1 MLKIMKKSILLA
13 FAAVM
18 ALASGCTSDEEFL
31 TEKVK
36 DRVTILNA
44 FETSDQILN
53 TIYTGY
59 YDLSELYF
67 PNGSGMGVRFR
78 KTAGTDMFDGKY
90 QLGAGEHFSNIKGA
104 WSTDKS
110 LPKDFW
116 DIFYKVI
123 SYSNLAISQL
133 DNVNWTSEDLKARA
147 NAEALFLRGMCYL
160 RLAELYGGVPLVLE
174 YSEIPNFGY
183 ERATRLETYNVA
195 IQDLKAAYDK
205 LPSTLAQ
212 NESGRASKWAAAFF
226 LSEAYLA
233 LGVADGDKNEDFTAA
248 AKYAQEV
255 LTARPL
261 MTQRFGVRLPG
272 ATGSNFDIPNEDLD
286 GTVYTDLF
294 VSANVIRPENTEAVW
309 VMESAPNYTAYAQYG
324 GRRFNNYGL
333 SPSLKSRKWRKQYEE
348 PGAGPGPWAAVSAKY
363 GGKLYPAINGGTGW
377 AQYCPTS
384 WACYY
389 NWEPANNGNT
399 DYDMRYDEDI
409 TVRTK
414 FLCTDP
420 NHSLYETKCG
430 WEETDSTDPNRATT
444 IFPIFYKETPLDAW
458 DYDMQ
463 QPTQQ
468 GPFVFFYRH
477 QYAVRSAEAALLLAE
492 AKLRSGDSAGALS
505 ALNLVRER
513 AKAKP
518 FTTINIDI
526 ILDERARELIYEEFR
541 WATFLRMK
549 PSEWKH
555 RIYDYG
561 MYSARADA
569 DKGWEYRR
577 WDDFTGEIAW
587 DLWPIPQTYIDIN
600 SETKMEQ
607 NPGWID

>member
-1 MLKIMKKSILLA
+1 MKKFIILTLALVASI
-13 FAAVM
+13 V
-18 ALASGCTSDEEFL
+18 SGCMSDEEFL

-44 FETSDQILN
+44 FETSDQIMN

-59 YDLSELYF
+59 YDMSELYF

-78 KTAGTDMFDGKY
+78 KTAGTDIFDGKY

-116 DIFYKVI
+116 DIFYKII

-133 DNVNWTSEDLKARA
+133 DNVEWSSESLKTRA
-147 NAEALFLRGMCYL
+147 NAEALFLRGVCYL

-174 YSEIPNFGY
+174 YSEVPNFGY
-183 ERATRLETYNVA
+183 TRASRVETYNAA
-195 IQDLKAAYDK
+195 ISDLKAAYDN
-205 LPSTLAQ
+205 LPSSLAQ

-226 LSEAYLA
+226 LSEAYLG
-233 LGVADGDKNEDFTAA
+233 LGVEENDSKADFDNS

-255 LTARPL
+255 LSNRPL

-272 ATGSNFDIPNEDLD
+272 AKGENFGIPNEDLD
-286 GTVYTDLF
+286 GTVLTDLF
-294 VSANVIRPENTEAVW
+294 VSANVIRPENTEAIW
-309 VMESAPNYTAYAQYG
+309 VMESAPGYANYSLYK
-324 GRRFNNYGL
+324 GRQFNNYGL
-333 SPSLKSRKWRKQYEE
+333 SPSLKSRKWKSEYVE
-348 PGAGPGPWAAVSAKY
+348 PGAAAGPWATVSAKY
-363 GGKLYPAINGGTGW
+363 GGKTYPAINGGTGW

-389 NWEPANNGNT
+389 NWEGANNNNT
-399 DYDMRYDEDI
+399 PYDMRYEEDI

-414 FLCTDP
+414 FICTDP
-420 NHSLYETKCG
+420 NHSLYEQKCG

-463 QPTQQ
+463 QPTSA
-468 GPFVFFYRH
+468 GPYVTFYRH
-477 QYAVRSAEAALLLAE
+477 QYAARSAEAALLLAE
-492 AKLRSGDSAGALS
+492 AKLRGGDTAGAIQ
-505 ALNLVRER
+505 ALNIVRNR
-513 AKAKP
+513 AKATP
-518 FTTINIDI
+518 FTTISIDI
-526 ILDERARELIYEEFR
+526 ILDERARELLYEEFR

-569 DKGWEYRR
+569 PSGWEYRR
-577 WDDFTGEIAW
+577 WPDFTGEIEW
-587 DLWPIPQTYIDIN
+587 NLWPIPQTYIDLN
-600 SETKMEQ
+600 VDAELAQ
-607 NPGWID
+607 NPGWKE

>member
-1 MLKIMKKSILLA
+1 MKKYILMA
-13 FAAVM
+13 FALVA
-18 ALASGCTSDEEFL
+18 ALASGCVSDEEFL

-53 TIYTGY
+53 TIFTGY
-59 YDLSELYF
+59 YDMSELYF

-78 KTAGTDMFDGKY
+78 KTAGTDIFDGKY

-116 DIFYKVI
+116 DKFYKII
-123 SYSNLAISQL
+123 SYSNLAISQI
-133 DNVNWTSEDLKARA
+133 DNVEWDSEAKKARV
-147 NAEALFLRGMCYL
+147 NAEALFLRGVCYL

-174 YSEIPNFGY
+174 YSEVPNFGY
-183 ERATRLETYNVA
+183 VRATRVETYNTA
-195 IQDLKAAYDK
+195 IDDLKAAYDR
-205 LPSTLAQ
+205 LPSTLEQ
-212 NESGRASKWAAAFF
+212 SESGRATKWAAAFF
-226 LSEAYLA
+226 LSEAYLG
-233 LGVADGDKNEDFTAA
+233 LGVEEGDNKTDFDTSAR
-248 AKYAQEV
+248 YAQEV
-255 LTARPL
+255 LTNRPL
-261 MTQRFGVRLPG
+261 MTERFGVRLPG
-272 ATGSNFDIPNEDLD
+272 AKGENFGIPNEDLD
-286 GTVYTDLF
+286 GTVLTDLF
-294 VSANVIRPENTEAVW
+294 VSANVILPENTEAIW
-309 VMESAPNYTAYAQYG
+309 VMESAPDYG
-324 GRRFNNYGL
+324 SYSLYRGRNFNNYGL
-333 SPSLKSRKWRKQYEE
+333 SPSLKSRKWKSEYVE
-348 PGAGPGPWAAVSAKY
+348 PGAAAGPWATVSAKY
-363 GGKLYPAINGGTGW
+363 GGKTYPAINGGTGW

-389 NWEPANNGNT
+389 NWEGANNNYT
-399 DYDMRYDEDI
+399 DYDMRYEEDI

-420 NHSLYETKCG
+420 NHSLYEQKCG

-463 QPTQQ
+463 QPTQA
-468 GPFVFFYRH
+468 GPYVTFYRH
-477 QYAVRSAEAALLLAE
+477 QYAARSAEAALLLAE
-492 AKLRSGDSAGALS
+492 AKFRGGDTAGAIQ
-505 ALNLVRER
+505 ALNIVRNR

-518 FTTINIDI
+518 FTTISIDI
-526 ILDERARELIYEEFR
+526 ILDERARELLYEEFR

-569 DKGWEYRR
+569 PSGWEYRR
-577 WDDFTGEIAW
+577 WPDFTGEIEW
-587 DLWPIPQTYIDIN
+587 NLWPIPQTYIDLN
-600 SETKMEQ
+600 TESDGMPQ
-607 NPGWID
+607 NPGWKE

>member
-1 MLKIMKKSILLA
+1 MKKFIILTLALVASI
-13 FAAVM
+13 V
-18 ALASGCTSDEEFL
+18 SGCMSDEEFL

-44 FETSDQILN
+44 FESSDQLLN

-59 YDLSELYF
+59 YDMSELYF

-78 KTAGTDMFDGKY
+78 KTAGTDIFDGKY

-116 DIFYKVI
+116 DKFYKII

-133 DNVNWTSEDLKARA
+133 DNVEWDSDATKARA
-147 NAEALFLRGMCYL
+147 NAEALFLRGVCYL

-174 YSEIPNFGY
+174 YSEVPNFGY
-183 ERATRLETYNVA
+183 TRASRVETYNTA
-195 IQDLKAAYDK
+195 ISDLKAAYDK
-205 LPSTLAQ
+205 LPGTLEQ

-226 LSEAYLA
+226 LSEAYLG
-233 LGVADGDKNEDFTAA
+233 LGVEENDSKTDFDNA

-255 LTARPL
+255 LTNRPL

-272 ATGSNFDIPNEDLD
+272 ASGENFGIPNAYPD
-286 GTVYTDLF
+286 GNVYSDLF

-309 VMESAPNYTAYAQYG
+309 VMESAPDYASYAVNG

-333 SPSLKSRKWRKQYEE
+333 SPSLKSRVWKKQYVEA
-348 PGAGPGPWAAVSAKY
+348 GAAAGPWATVSAKY
-363 GGKLYPAINGGTGW
+363 GGKTYPAINGGTGW
-377 AQYCPTS
+377 AQYCPTNF
-384 WACYY
+384 ACYT
-389 NWEPANNGNT
+389 NWEPANNNGSEF
-399 DYDMRYDEDI
+399 DLRYVEDV
-409 TVRTK
+409 TVRVN

-420 NHSLYETKCG
+420 NHSLYEHKVG
-430 WEETDSTDPNRATT
+430 WNETDSTDPNRATT

-458 DYDMQ
+458 DYDTQ
-463 QPTQQ
+463 QPTSA
-468 GPFVFFYRH
+468 GPYVYFYRH
-477 QYAVRSAEAALLLAE
+477 QYAARSAEAALLLAE
-492 AKLRSGDSAGALS
+492 AKLRGGDTAGAIQ
-505 ALNLVRER
+505 ALNIVRNR
-513 AKAKP
+513 AQATP
-518 FTTINIDI
+518 YSTISIDI
-526 ILDERARELIYEEFR
+526 ILDERARELLYEEFR

-561 MYSARADA
+561 MYSARANTPVGSD
-569 DKGWEYRR
+569 YRR
-577 WDDFTGEIAW
+577 WADFTGEIEW
-587 DLWPIPQTYIDIN
+587 NLWPIPQTYIDLN
-600 SETKMEQ
+600 TESDGMPQ
-607 NPGWID
+607 NPGWKE